1 MVGMEYDKRNKKRE
15 DTTMYDNNP
24 NVMEDRGYIYGK
36 WMTFDNTWTIP
47 FGGVYCYLLVG
58 EEKALLIDTAYGVGN
73 LRQFVEGITD
83 KPVMVVN
90 THGHF
95 DHTGG
100 NAWWEEVYLSEEA
113 SQDAKKAFSPEMQ
126 ADFDAKPYPD
136 YKMNIVGDGYEFD
149 LGGRKVEVI
158 RIGSHHPGSIALL
171 DHGARLLF
179 TGDELEAGQV
189 LLFDHVKDR
198 VPKHKANMEKLMARE
213 AEFDMICPAHNG
225 TPLNK
230 KYQYKQ
236 RAESKN
242 TLPFKNIFRLSK
254 TTPVLFCLR
263 LIVAEGCSAILN
275 PLLLCPSGHFTRY
288 RRIPITCRIRHYG
301 CCPC

>member
-15 DTTMYDNNP
+15 DTTMYDNNT

-230 KYQYKQ
+230 KYLHDYHTLDEQFLAGTATVMPNTAGYGYPPVPGKMSEGAEQERIQYGGASFCYNKPE
-236 RAESKN
+236 AE
-242 TLPFKNIFRLSK
+242 
-254 TTPVLFCLR
+254 
-263 LIVAEGCSAILN
+263 
-275 PLLLCPSGHFTRY
+275 
-288 RRIPITCRIRHYG
+288 
-301 CCPC
+301 